1 METYEQL
8 KLFMTGEELRDEYS
22 TPERKS
28 PNRSFTEPVI
38 LSHSDKVVVEGEA
51 VVMYAAADQLVPVLY
66 KD

>member
-8 KLFMTGEELRDEYS
+8 KLFMTGEELRGEYS

>member
-8 KLFMTGEELRDEYS
+8 KLFMTGEELRAEYS

-38 LSHSDKVVVEGEA
+38 LSHSDNVMEGEA

>member
-8 KLFMTGEELRDEYS
+8 KLFMTGEELRAEYS

-38 LSHSDKVVVEGEA
+38 LSHSDKVVMEGEA

>member
-8 KLFMTGEELRDEYS
+8 KLFMTGDELRAEYS
-22 TPERKS
+22 TP
-28 PNRSFTEPVI
+28 
-38 LSHSDKVVVEGEA
+38 DKVVLEGEA

>member
-8 KLFMTGEELRDEYS
+8 KLFMTGDELRAEYS
-22 TPERKS
+22 TPESNS

-38 LSHSDKVVVEGEA
+38 LSHSDKVVLEGEA

>member
-8 KLFMTGEELRDEYS
+8 KLFMTGEELRAEYS